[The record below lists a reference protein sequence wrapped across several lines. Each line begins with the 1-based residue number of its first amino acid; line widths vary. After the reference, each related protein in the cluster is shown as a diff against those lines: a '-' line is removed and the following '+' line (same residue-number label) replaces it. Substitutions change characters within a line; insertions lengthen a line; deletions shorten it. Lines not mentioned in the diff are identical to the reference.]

1 MINIFKQLEKIFMK
15 PKADEEADDK
25 AHKKAYEKANEKAE
39 EKQMKKQTN
48 EKKLDTTV
56 MPELDSKKS
65 AEQRRN
71 KKGQGI
77 KNTNIKSNA

>member
-15 PKADEEADDK
+15 PKADEEVDDK
-25 AHKKAYEKANEKAE
+25 AHKKAYQKANEKAE
-39 EKQMKKQTN
+39 EKAD
-48 EKKLDTTV
+48 EKTDDEKLDTTI
-56 MPELDSKKS
+56 MPELESKKS

-77 KNTNIKSNA
+77 KNTNTKSNV